1 MDDDEMV
8 LSMAGRM
15 LTRLGYD
22 AELAREG
29 SEAIKLFEEA
39 CESGAPFDA
48 VILDLTIRGGM
59 GGREVVGRLREIDPE
74 VKAIVS
80 SGYSND
86 PVMADFEAHGFVGV
100 IPKPYEMRSLSE
112 MLKRVIEPSR

>member
-8 LSMAGRM
+8 LGMAGRM

-22 AELAREG
+22 AESRGNG
-29 SEAIKLFEEA
+29 SEAIELFEEA
-39 CESGAPFDA
+39 RESGAPFDA

-59 GGREVVGRLREIDPE
+59 GGREVVARLREIDPE

-112 MLKRVIEPSR
+112 MLKRVIEPNH